1 MDLAQGRSIKFV
13 RPTDECE
20 GVDFDIQRFKPVR
33 ENVLWSM
40 VILCSH
46 GSAIVGQALE
56 PAARTLKE
64 IVRGDENVICVG
76 FRHGCPEPPGPFVS
90 PGGNGRRS
98 AGGGLG
104 APGEG
109 AGAVLGSPGALRPPA
124 RIASSGGPVAR

>member
-1 MDLAQGRSIKFV
+1 M
-13 RPTDECE
+13 
-20 GVDFDIQRFKPVR
+20 R

-76 FRHGCPEPPGPFVS
+76 FAMDALSRLAHLYPQGETA
-90 PGGNGRRS
+90 RRS

-104 APGEG
+104 APGEKAPARCWEALVRCG
-109 AGAVLGSPGALRPPA
+109 LRP
-124 RIASSGGPVAR
+124 G